1 MIQISLSEL
10 KTNAG
15 KYVEMAESE
24 VIFITRNG
32 RRVAKLT
39 AAAPDKTTAAKA
51 LFGLIPA
58 SVADLDQARRER
70 LS

>member
-1 MIQISLSEL
+1 MIQISLSDL

-15 KYVEMAESE
+15 KYVELASRE
-24 VIFITRNG
+24 VIYITRNG

-39 AAAPDKTTAAKA
+39 AATPDKVTAAKA

-58 SVADLDQARRER
+58 DANLDQARQER
-70 LS
+70 L